1 MMKRTH
7 QRHAAIVIAITLGGL
22 ASPVCAEPKPSP
34 ESVKA
39 ITRKVADWQIKTF
52 DQHDQF
58 RALSG
63 KRKAQAEKSGKL
75 PAKYHDLEW
84 HMGALYAGMDQWRSI
99 ADEPGKYTAFLK
111 GIGDRNDWK
120 LHKRPYHADDHAVG
134 QFYLSLYQEFENP
147 AMLTPTRQ
155 HFDWILANRKTGSL
169 VWCGYKKPYTT
180 DCHTRWGW
188 CDALFMA
195 PPVWARLAKITGDRK
210 YLTFMDEEYHATYDL
225 LWDKEDKFFW
235 RDSSF
240 FSKRET
246 NGEKLYWARGN
257 GWVFGGL
264 ALMIPDLPKDW
275 KGRPFYIN
283 LFKQMA
289 ESLKKCQR
297 ADGTWSMGLLGG
309 TEGYPL
315 KETSGTSFFTFGL
328 AWGINNG
335 LLDRKVYE
343 PVVLKGWHALTGCV
357 TRDGLLGYVQPVGA
371 APGDSYPDKTEVYGI
386 GAFLA
391 AGTEVYQ
398 LVGGKAQKKRLDR
411 R

>member
-1 MMKRTH
+1 MNKRTLH
-7 QRHAAIVIAITLGGL
+7 YAVVAAITLCGF
-22 ASPVCAEPKPSP
+22 ASAMSAEQKPSP

-39 ITRKVADWQIKTF
+39 ISQKVADWQIKTF
-52 DQHDQF
+52 DQHDQH
-58 RALSG
+58 RALSSKHKAHVEKTG
-63 KRKAQAEKSGKL
+63 KPPK
-75 PAKYHDLEW
+75 KYHELQW
-84 HMGALYAGMDQWRSI
+84 QMGALYAGMDQWRSI
-99 ADEPGKYTAFLK
+99 ADKPGKYKAFLK

-120 LHKRPYHADDHAVG
+120 LHKRPYHADDHTVG
-134 QFYLSLYQEFENP
+134 QFYLSLYQDIENA
-147 AMLTPTRQ
+147 AMLSPTQQ

-169 VWCGYKKPYTT
+169 EWCGYKKPYTT

-195 PPVWARLAKITGDRK
+195 PPVWARLAKITGDPK

-225 LWDKEDKFFW
+225 LWDKEDNFFW

-240 FSKRET
+240 FPKRET
-246 NGEKLYWARGN
+246 NGKKLYWARGN

-275 KGRPFYIN
+275 KGRPFYIK
-283 LFKQMA
+283 LYKQMA
-289 ESLKKCQR
+289 ESLKKSQR

-343 PVVLKGWHALTGCV
+343 PIVLKGWSALTGCV
-357 TRDGLLGYVQPVGA
+357 TKDGLLGYVQPVGA

-391 AGTEVYQ
+391 AGTEVYK
-398 LVGGKAQKKRLDR
+398 LVGGKTQKKAHRPD
-411 R
+411 